1 MKFTV
6 SSSNLLS
13 HIQTVSR
20 VIASKNTLPILD
32 DILFNVDGTRLELTA
47 SDLETTLVT
56 ELQLESGEGTGKVAI
71 PAKLPIDMLR
81 EFSEQPLTFDI
92 NDDTFGVTISSEA
105 GTYSL
110 VGVNGNE
117 YPALPT
123 FNENVNALT
132 IPVETLETSIAT
144 TIFATTEDNLRP
156 VMTGI
161 NFDITEENVTM
172 VATDAHKLVRY
183 RALNVRGEKPASFI
197 LPKKAATALLN
208 VLAKESG
215 DAVVQFDEKSAVFN
229 LVNYKMF
236 CRQIEGRFPN
246 YNSVIPANNP
256 NKLIVDR
263 QALMG
268 VVRRVSI
275 FANEASNLIKL
286 QISPNEMV
294 ISAQDIDFQQSG
306 QERLS
311 CQYQGDPMS
320 IGFQSSYL
328 LEILKNIDSEQVVF
342 ELADPSR
349 AGIILPFEGK
359 EGEDLLMLLMPMLLN
374 D

>member
-1 MKFTV
+1 
-6 SSSNLLS
+6 
-13 HIQTVSR
+13 
-20 VIASKNTLPILD
+20 
-32 DILFNVDGTRLELTA
+32 
-47 SDLETTLVT
+47 
-56 ELQLESGEGTGKVAI
+56 
-71 PAKLPIDMLR
+71 
-81 EFSEQPLTFDI
+81 
-92 NDDTFGVTISSEA
+92 
-105 GTYSL
+105 
-110 VGVNGNE
+110 
-117 YPALPT
+117 
-123 FNENVNALT
+123 
-132 IPVETLETSIAT
+132 
-144 TIFATTEDNLRP
+144 
-156 VMTGI
+156 
-161 NFDITEENVTM
+161 
-172 VATDAHKLVRY
+172 
-183 RALNVRGEKPASFI
+183 
-197 LPKKAATALLN
+197 
-208 VLAKESG
+208 
-215 DAVVQFDEKSAVFN
+215 
-229 LVNYKMF
+229 MF

-294 ISAQDIDFQQSG
+294 ISAQDIDSQQSG

>member
-1 MKFTV
+1 MKFSV
-6 SSSNLLS
+6 SSTSLLS
-13 HIQTVSR
+13 HLQTVSR

-32 DILFNVDGTRLELTA
+32 DILFFLDGNRLELTA

-56 ELQLESGEGTGKVAI
+56 ELGVDSAEGSGKVAI
-71 PAKLPIDMLR
+71 PAKLLIDVLR
-81 EFSEQPLTFDI
+81 EFSEQPLEFVV
-92 NDDTFGVTISSEA
+92 NDDNFSLTINSES

-123 FNENVNALT
+123 FTENVNSLVL
-132 IPVETLETSIAT
+132 PVETLETSIAA

-161 NFDITEENVTM
+161 YFDITEENVTM

-183 RALNVRGEKPASFI
+183 RALNVRGEKTSSFI

-215 DAVVQFDEKSAVFN
+215 DATVQFDEKSAAFN
-229 LVNYKMF
+229 FRNYKMF

-268 VVRRVSI
+268 AVRRVSI
-275 FANEASNLIKL
+275 FGNVASSLIKL
-286 QISPNEMV
+286 QISANDMV

-306 QERLS
+306 QEKLA

-328 LEILKNIDSEQVVF
+328 LEILKNTDSEQVVF

-349 AGIILPFEGK
+349 AGIILPFENT
-359 EGEDLLMLLMPMLLN
+359 EGEELLMLLMPMLLN